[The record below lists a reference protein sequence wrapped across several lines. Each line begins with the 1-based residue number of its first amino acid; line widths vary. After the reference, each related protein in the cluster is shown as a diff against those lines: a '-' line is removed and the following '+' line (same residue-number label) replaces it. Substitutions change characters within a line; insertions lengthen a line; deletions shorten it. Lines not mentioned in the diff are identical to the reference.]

1 MNLQTGDYIIIRGY
15 NKDNFF
21 SDKHFRKLLNKPTR
35 VWDFGNRGVYIAHPD
50 LDLIPLS
57 DDVVYDKIIDSEDL
71 PGHRE
76 YKKKSDEFSK
86 LTRNADLPN
95 EKPFLKYLKKK
106 KKNIKEEEEKKESK
120 LDKSILKIISG
131 IQEGDVDVSFINK
144 TFGSMENFI
153 SIVSKRNL
161 LSQIDPFDSVYS
173 DIQNELFNAFVK
185 SNSSFIWEI
194 VDRLLSDV
202 TKIGDD
208 YYYDTNSKE
217 LSEYF
222 YDGRN
227 DVSQDTIAS
236 ILDFEFDYWGDDLTD
251 DEYRDVYDELTPENK
266 NKVKDKL
273 KQELKNSGEI
283 EFDYK
288 YPELFGEISS
298 EQGTEEKFTVDDNII
313 ERLLQDEDSIRY
325 LINLQFDDVRSEL
338 YSLYSMCYSDTLT
351 DDWHGEIMDELV
363 GFVIDDSAGE
373 EYTYKGQGWD
383 KDGKRITKTMYA
395 KRYKATNA
403 IFNNVKLWI
412 ESNYKY
418 NDTIEYF
425 GTYVGLM
432 NDMLNDGELD
442 YLRVRLDDYPDHRKV
457 RQCLNDNIDSYI

>member
-57 DDVVYDKIIDSEDL
+57 DDVVYDKVIDSEDL
-71 PGHRE
+71 PGHKE
-76 YKKKSDEFSK
+76 YKSKFGEFLK

-131 IQEGDVDVSFINK
+131 IQEGDVDVSYINK

-173 DIQNELFNAFVK
+173 DIQNELFHAFVK
-185 SNSSFIWEI
+185 SDSSFIWRI
-194 VDRLLSDV
+194 VDALLSDV
-202 TKIGDD
+202 TKIGND
-208 YYYDTNSKE
+208 YYYDTDSKE

-251 DEYRDVYDELTPENK
+251 DEYRDIYDELTPENK

-273 KQELKNSGEI
+273 KQELKNSSEI

-351 DDWHGEIMDELV
+351 DDWYDEIMDELV

-373 EYTYKGQGWD
+373 EYTYKREGWD

-425 GTYVGLM
+425 GSYVGLM
-432 NDMLNDGELD
+432 NDMLNDGELERESSQQFI
-442 YLRVRLDDYPDHRKV
+442 L
-457 RQCLNDNIDSYI
+457 